1 AGRCASR
8 WVRKLHCFVKSARP
22 LRRLREPW
30 VVAAATTV
38 YNRTEGCPEERTV
51 SGGMRMSPQNGKSLA
66 ARALLGA
73 ALFAAAT
80 VGFAQSAGE
89 VEFARGV
96 GFAQTAGQ
104 TP

>member
-1 AGRCASR
+1 
-8 WVRKLHCFVKSARP
+8 
-22 LRRLREPW
+22 
-30 VVAAATTV
+30 
-38 YNRTEGCPEERTV
+38 
-51 SGGMRMSPQNGKSLA
+51 MSPQNGKSLA

-96 GFAQTAGQ
+96 GFAQTADSVSIIDVSSLPPRVVR
-104 TP
+104 TLRRKR